1 MHKHMK
7 TNVSHVFKQHGME
20 HVMCHRLWKTISK
33 LSKTTIECTMFTER
47 VMIWERA
54 WATHWT
60 SKSNITAWCVQ
71 ICGESN
77 AKMGKKTNTG
87 MFFPR
92 VGSQNQSEIPFLSH
106 IFSPHLA
113 SPNLLTTLQLN
124 TLSLAETSE
133 TSRCLKR
140 ETVGRDLKHPFL
152 EPQSKS
158 MAWFHQK

>member
-1 MHKHMK
+1 MHCTLSNSSCMHKHMK

-60 SKSNITAWCVQ
+60 SKSNTTAWCVQ

-106 IFSPHLA
+106 IFP
-113 SPNLLTTLQLN
+113 P
-124 TLSLAETSE
+124 
-133 TSRCLKR
+133 TSRAQICSPPCNWTPWAWPKHLRNLGVSKGR
-140 ETVGRDLKHPFL
+140 PLVGIWNTHF
-152 EPQSKS
+152 
-158 MAWFHQK
+158 

>member
-1 MHKHMK
+1 MHMK

-77 AKMGKKTNTG
+77 AKMGKKQTPACFSQELVVKINQKYHFYLTS
-87 MFFPR
+87 FP
-92 VGSQNQSEIPFLSH
+92 
-106 IFSPHLA
+106 PHLA
-113 SPNLLTTLQLN
+113 SPNLLTALQLN
-124 TLSLAETSE
+124 TLSLAKTSE
-133 TSRCLKR
+133 KSRCLKR
-140 ETVGRDLKHPFL
+140 ETIGRDLKHPFL

-158 MAWFHQK
+158 MEWFLQKN